1 MLKKIQSLS
10 KRPLLVSA
18 FIITAVVWIAH
29 WQYNNYQLS
38 HPNRTHSE
46 IPVTTHM
53 KTICVGRLL
62 LDVPAESRIT
72 LGEFIVDGT
81 SIGVEQNVT
90 QYQFERRMQ
99 ARWQEINAWAPDKW
113 SVQFTRKP
121 AEQITPFEN
130 SVIFMSR
137 EQNLSYDDKKPQ
149 YVHDTEGYLW
159 RDGAVYSFDKKLSA
173 EKKIITMMGRIHSR
187 PGDALPAGPG
197 LCNAATF
204 IPDDGAWHDEQIRL
218 NIDLPNLNTSI
229 GILVEGVDG
238 EPPKRLLERKKQRA
252 LNVAQDLAAWAEQN
266 PGEQIG
272 ETTFRRAQR
281 QVGRWLGD
289 ELVGGEADNQGGE
302 GFSTQISAIWEF
314 PGESRSLS
322 SPNIQLKM
330 NSNYAAT
337 SATRPLGSFPKNVIS
352 GQGRLTETEF
362 FTLWDKMTDSLRLR
376 PGAA

>member
-10 KRPLLVSA
+10 KRSLLVGA
-18 FIITAVVWIAH
+18 FIIAAVVWIAH
-29 WQYNNYQLS
+29 WQYRNYQLS
-38 HPNRTHSE
+38 HPNRIHSE
-46 IPVTTHM
+46 VPVTTHM
-53 KTICVGRLL
+53 KTICIGRLL
-62 LDVPAESRIT
+62 LDVPAESKIT
-72 LGEFIVDGT
+72 PGQFTIDGN
-81 SIGVEQNVT
+81 SIRVESDVT

-99 ARWQEINAWAPDKW
+99 ARWQEIQTLTPDGTDHRYT
-113 SVQFTRKP
+113 SKP
-121 AEQITPFEN
+121 AERIEPVEHG
-130 SVIFMSR
+130 VVFMWGDRNISF
-137 EQNLSYDDKKPQ
+137 DDKKPQ
-149 YVHDTEGYLW
+149 YVHDTQGYLW
-159 RDGAVYSFDKKLSA
+159 RDGTVYSFDKDLST
-173 EKKIITMMGRIHSR
+173 EKQVIAMMSRIHSR
-187 PGDALPAGPG
+187 PDDALPTSPG
-197 LCNAATF
+197 LCNIATF
-204 IPDDGAWHDEQIRL
+204 IPDDGAWHDEKIRL
-218 NIDLPNLNTSI
+218 NVDLPNLNTSI
-229 GILVEGVDG
+229 SVLVEGVDG

>member
-10 KRPLLVSA
+10 KRSLLVSA
-18 FIITAVVWIAH
+18 FVIAAVVWIAH
-29 WQYNNYQLS
+29 WQYRNYQLS
-38 HPNRTHSE
+38 HPNRIHSE
-46 IPVTTHM
+46 VAVTANM

-62 LDVPAESRIT
+62 LDVPVESQIT

-99 ARWQEINAWAPDKW
+99 ARWQEIQTLTPDGTDHRYT
-113 SVQFTRKP
+113 SKP
-121 AEQITPFEN
+121 AERIEPVEHG
-130 SVIFMSR
+130 VVFMWGDRNISF
-137 EQNLSYDDKKPQ
+137 DDKKPQ
-149 YVHDTEGYLW
+149 YVHDTQGYLW
-159 RDGAVYSFDKKLSA
+159 RDGTVYSFDKDLST
-173 EKKIITMMGRIHSR
+173 EKQVIAMMGRIHSR
-187 PGDALPAGPG
+187 PDDALPTSPG
-197 LCNAATF
+197 LCNIATF
-204 IPDDGAWHDEQIRL
+204 IPDDGAWHDEKIRL
-218 NIDLPNLNTSI
+218 NVDLPNLNTSI
-229 GILVEGVDG
+229 SVLVEGVDG